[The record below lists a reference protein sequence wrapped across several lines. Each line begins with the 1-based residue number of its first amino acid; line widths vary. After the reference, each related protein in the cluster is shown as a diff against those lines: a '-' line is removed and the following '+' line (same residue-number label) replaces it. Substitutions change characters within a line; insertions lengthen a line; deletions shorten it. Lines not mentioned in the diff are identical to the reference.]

1 MKVLRVF
8 FIGMVYG
15 WFMRW
20 IIDKIFL
27 DDNLRILTNENE
39 LLRQRIITLEA
50 RKASNSNLV
59 QQRTAS
65 ASLPVEQVQ
74 PAAPSTSGLVPPH
87 RDDLKM
93 IKGVGPKLEE
103 KLNEA
108 GVYTFDQM
116 SQLTT
121 TELQAILGVARR
133 NVQNTDNLIKQA
145 KKLSENGPKG

>member
-8 FIGMVYG
+8 FIGVVYG

-27 DDNLRILTNENE
+27 DDNLRILANENE

-50 RKASNSNLV
+50 RKPSNSNPVGERAAPAL
-59 QQRTAS
+59 
-65 ASLPVEQVQ
+65 LPVEQIQ
-74 PAAPSTSGLVPPH
+74 PVEPSAGGATPPQ

-116 SQLTT
+116 SRLTT
-121 TELQAILGVARR
+121 AELQAILGVNRQ
-133 NVQNTDNLIKQA
+133 NVQNTDNLLKQA
-145 KKLSENGPKG
+145 KKFAKDGPKG

>member
-39 LLRQRIITLEA
+39 LLRPRIRTLEA

-74 PAAPSTSGLVPPH
+74 PAAPSTSGLVPSH

-145 KKLSENGPKG
+145 KKFSKNGPKG

>member
-8 FIGMVYG
+8 FIGVVYG

-27 DDNLRILTNENE
+27 EDNLRILADENE
-39 LLRQRIITLEA
+39 LLRQRIITLESP
-50 RKASNSNLV
+50 KAV
-59 QQRTAS
+59 KTGPAQPAP
-65 ASLPVEQVQ
+65 ASLPVEQDRTTA
-74 PAAPSTSGLVPPH
+74 PHAAGSAPTQ

-93 IKGVGPKLEE
+93 IKGVGPKMEQ

-116 SQLTT
+116 SRLTT
-121 TELQAILGVARR
+121 AELTAILGVARR
-133 NVQNTDNLIKQA
+133 NVQNTDNLISQA
-145 KKLSENGPKG
+145 KKLAKAGPKG